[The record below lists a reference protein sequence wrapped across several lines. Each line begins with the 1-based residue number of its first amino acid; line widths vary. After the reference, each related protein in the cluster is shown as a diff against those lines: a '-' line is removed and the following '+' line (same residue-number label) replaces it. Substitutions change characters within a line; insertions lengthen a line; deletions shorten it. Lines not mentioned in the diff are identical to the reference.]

1 MVFCTSDILM
11 PWQIQERE
19 FTTWCELEQDETV
32 VWLEWNERVFAYR
45 CGVVRDG
52 VAGRSHLG
60 FADSL
65 PQAQKIALA
74 LLE

>member
-1 MVFCTSDILM
+1 MDWKLE
-11 PWQIQERE
+11 QRE
-19 FTTWCELEQDETV
+19 FTTFYELELPDGLL
-32 VWLEWNERVFAYR
+32 WLEWNERVFAYR
-45 CGVVRDG
+45 CGLSQNG

-65 PQAQKIALA
+65 EDAQAIALA